1 MPSGAPWSV
10 KGIDPRARAIAKTA
24 ARKEGL
30 TLGEWLNRVI
40 LDDGESGG
48 DWDDQLEGFPGFG
61 SGGGDDEDG
70 ALRAVVDRLAERL
83 EAAERRSTLAISGVD
98 QSLNALT
105 RRLDTLEEE
114 AETEDEALTAALS
127 RARTQHDELLDRVR
141 KLERAGPGGA
151 DPSALKAVENAL
163 GKLAGRLYETERDM
177 RTEIDNLAHR
187 EEERG
192 ASAQKALKSVK
203 SLADQVAESERR
215 LAAEQSDLRERLESE
230 SRARAEALSGAE
242 DRTGS
247 LQSRIIAA
255 ENATHRAAETL
266 TQSHERLEARL
277 NALESR
283 AGDAVSAQDV
293 NQRFD
298 RLGRELADL
307 IRETR
312 KDCADQIAQLKT
324 AGSGAPQL
332 EHALEAAEA
341 RLTRAETR
349 QSDALARIGQEV
361 SRLARAVD
369 KRIEEAERRLEHRF
383 NETENRRE
391 GREARADFETRL
403 ERVRTENTEAVRR
416 IGEQM
421 ARLGESLADRVHQ
434 AEARS
439 ANAVEQAGE
448 RMAQVVEKM
457 ETQRA
462 PQGADLDER
471 IRSSEERTAKRIDD
485 AMQGVHARLD
495 QARAETADA
504 LSPVQR
510 AMSAL
515 ADRLEAIENR
525 GRAAPE
531 EADAP
536 TSSGAAALEINS
548 DAVSLDPSTPLP
560 QPPGLDD
567 EAGAEDWRT
576 DPGAAR
582 DSFVMDAEA
591 PRAPRAAPDEPR
603 AQPGPDPEPEARA
616 DRPAPRLGATA
627 DADFLAS
634 ARKTVRANAGASQWS
649 PPPEAS
655 GAGGNRRL
663 LIAASVLGFVAVA
676 AAAGMLAMEAFSPDG
691 AQTGASSREDEAG
704 SLSTLFSEPPPG
716 AAAPGARGTPAP
728 DASSDETAPPDDAR
742 PDPAAQPAGADP
754 ASPAGEP
761 APDGDSAPDSGAS
774 EPAQTPAEAGAS
786 APPPIAVETPSLE
799 QAAAAGDAIARY
811 QLALNRL
818 EDGATSD
825 AAALMRRAAEQGVP
839 EAMRRFGL
847 MQARGEGVSADP
859 AAGRALVVAAAEAGN
874 IQAMHDAGG
883 LFVNAEDA
891 PGAEE
896 EAARWFQQGALHGV
910 RDSQFNMALLFQ
922 EGFGVAQ
929 SLADAYAW
937 FLIAGDA
944 GDADAVQRASDLR
957 GQLSA
962 EQRAAAEQ
970 AARDFQPRSV
980 DPRAQGEYPPQPWEA
995 GERSLIARTQTL
1007 LSELGYDPG
1016 PADGVMGD
1024 QTRRAI
1030 VRYQRAEGIEPG
1042 GALDAG
1048 LVARLERV
1056 AAD

>member
-40 LDDGESGG
+40 LDDGE
-48 DWDDQLEGFPGFG
+48 DAVRWDDRLENFPGFG
-61 SGGGDDEDG
+61 SGGGEDED

-105 RRLDTLEEE
+105 RRLDALEDE
-114 AETEDEALTAALS
+114 AEDEDEALTSALA

-141 KLERAGPGGA
+141 KLERGGPGGA
-151 DPSALKAVENAL
+151 DPSALKAVESAL

-177 RTEIDNLAHR
+177 RAEIDNIAHR
-187 EEERG
+187 EDERG
-192 ASAQKALKSVK
+192 AAAQKALKSVK

-215 LAAEQSDLRERLESE
+215 LAAEQSELRERVEAE
-230 SRARAEALSGAE
+230 SRARAEALSGAD
-242 DRTGS
+242 DRSRS

-255 ENATHRAAETL
+255 ENATHRAAEAL
-266 TQSHERLEARL
+266 AQSHERLESRL
-277 NALESR
+277 NALETR
-283 AGDAVSAQDV
+283 AADAVGAQDI
-293 NQRFD
+293 NQRFEV
-298 RLGRELADL
+298 LGRELADL

-312 KDCADQIAQLKT
+312 KDCADQIAQLK
-324 AGSGAPQL
+324 ASGSSAPQL

-349 QSDALARIGQEV
+349 QSDALARIGQDV

-369 KRIEEAERRLEHRF
+369 KRIEEAERRLERKF

-391 GREARADFETRL
+391 GRETRADFETRL
-403 ERVRTENTEAVRR
+403 ERVRAENTEAVRR

-448 RMAQVVEKM
+448 RMAQVVEKL
-457 ETQRA
+457 ETKRA
-462 PQGADLDER
+462 PQGVDLDER
-471 IRSSEERTAKRIDD
+471 IRSSEERTAKRIDE

-525 GRAAPE
+525 GQAASPE
-531 EADAP
+531 SA
-536 TSSGAAALEINS
+536 SGAAALEMGS
-548 DAVSLDPSTPLP
+548 DHVSLDPSTPLP
-560 QPPGLDD
+560 QPPGLKD
-567 EAGAEDWRT
+567 EAASSDWDA

-591 PRAPRAAPDEPR
+591 PRPQPRPDPHDDTAVQAEPR
-603 AQPGPDPEPEARA
+603 ARP

-634 ARKTVRANAGASQWS
+634 ARKTVRANAGATQWS
-649 PPPEAS
+649 PPPEPS
-655 GAGGNRRL
+655 ENGGNRRL

-676 AAAGMLAMEAFSPDG
+676 AAAGMLAMEAFNADTAPSAAAG
-691 AQTGASSREDEAG
+691 AEEDAG
-704 SLSTLFSEPPPG
+704 SLSSPFSDPPPD
-716 AAAPGARGTPAP
+716 AAPVSTGTSDARARVTAEAVADAPETVDQGVREDSEAVSAASPDEDAQPETSATAAPAP
-728 DASSDETAPPDDAR
+728 APA
-742 PDPAAQPAGADP
+742 
-754 ASPAGEP
+754 
-761 APDGDSAPDSGAS
+761 
-774 EPAQTPAEAGAS
+774 
-786 APPPIAVETPSLE
+786 PIAVRTPSLE
-799 QAAAAGDAIARY
+799 DAAAAGDAIARY

-818 EDGATSD
+818 EAGAVSDG
-825 AAALMRRAAEQGVP
+825 AALMRRAAEQGVP

-847 MQARGEGVSADP
+847 MQARGEGVPADA

-874 IQAMHDAGG
+874 IQARS
-883 LFVNAEDA
+883 
-891 PGAEE
+891 EE
-896 EAARWFQQGALHGV
+896 
-910 RDSQFNMALLFQ
+910 
-922 EGFGVAQ
+922 
-929 SLADAYAW
+929 
-937 FLIAGDA
+937 
-944 GDADAVQRASDLR
+944 
-957 GQLSA
+957 
-962 EQRAAAEQ
+962 
-970 AARDFQPRSV
+970 
-980 DPRAQGEYPPQPWEA
+980 
-995 GERSLIARTQTL
+995 
-1007 LSELGYDPG
+1007 
-1016 PADGVMGD
+1016 
-1024 QTRRAI
+1024 
-1030 VRYQRAEGIEPG
+1030 
-1042 GALDAG
+1042 
-1048 LVARLERV
+1048 LV
-1056 AAD
+1056 